1 MEIYGINLVG
11 INSEN
16 GQKLLLTIISIF
28 LIVGLKKFF
37 TFIIWKYYSRK
48 VDKQHV
54 RFWSRQALN
63 LLSAI
68 TIVLIFLSIWFD
80 NPTRLAT
87 ALGLVTAG
95 LAFALQKVVT
105 SFAGYLMIMRGN
117 TFSVGDR
124 ITMGGIRGDVI
135 ELNFLQTTIMEMGQP
150 PAVQGADP
158 AMWIQGRQFTGRIVT
173 VTNDKIFENPV
184 FNYTREFPFLWE
196 EIRIPIKYD
205 ADRKRAEQI
214 ILNAVNMHV
223 VEVHKLSENFRE
235 SLEIKYHLKTS
246 DMIPKV
252 YYRLTDNWLELSVR
266 FIVPDHRIREI
277 KDNIYRDLLDGL
289 EKNHIEIASA
299 TFEIVGLPKIQ
310 LENDFMLTRVNQN
323 GADNKG
329 VSIA

>member
-16 GQKLLLTIISIF
+16 GQKLLLTIISVF
-28 LIVGLKKFF
+28 LIVGLKKFL
-37 TFIIWKYYSRK
+37 TFIIWKFYSRK
-48 VDKQHV
+48 ADKQHV

-63 LLSAI
+63 LLSAV
-68 TIVLIFLSIWFD
+68 TIVLVFLSIWFD

-150 PAVQGADP
+150 PSVQGADP
-158 AMWIQGRQFTGRIVT
+158 AMWVQGRQFTGRIVT

-223 VEVHKLSENFRE
+223 VEVHKLSESFRE
-235 SLEIKYHLKTS
+235 KLEIKYDLKTS

-266 FIVPDHRIREI
+266 FIVPEHRIREI
-277 KDNIYRDLLDGL
+277 KDNIYRELLDGL
-289 EKNHIEIASA
+289 ERENIEIASA
-299 TFEIVGLPKIQ
+299 TFEIVGLPKLQ
-310 LENDFMLTRVNQN
+310 LENGFISRKDKTIQT
-323 GADNKG
+323 G
-329 VSIA
+329 VKQ